1 MNEQTIDAIEIAEL
15 EYDVG
20 GVGAVEPTDSQ
31 SSNAAFIFYSMK
43 LFFV

>member
-1 MNEQTIDAIEIAEL
+1 MTEQTIEVLEIAEL

-31 SSNAAFIFYSMK
+31 ASNAAFV
-43 LFFV
+43 LFKFFGE